1 MNEPSHPNKPL
12 RFTALT
18 LAIVTV
24 RAAAVK
30 AAQGHD
36 FALVDECNRE
46 LSKLEMSRDRLA
58 AEMEMI
64 GGA

>member
-1 MNEPSHPNKPL
+1 
-12 RFTALT
+12 
-18 LAIVTV
+18 V

-58 AEMEMI
+58 DEMQRI